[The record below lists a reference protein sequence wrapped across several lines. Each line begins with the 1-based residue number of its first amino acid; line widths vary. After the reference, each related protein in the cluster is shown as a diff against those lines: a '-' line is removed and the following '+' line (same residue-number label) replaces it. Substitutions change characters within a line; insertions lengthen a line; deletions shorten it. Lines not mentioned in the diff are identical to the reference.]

1 MSERGGLSDA
11 DSPEADF
18 SDAGADE
25 PGVAGF
31 GEAPDEEADE
41 FVVRALERAQ
51 SVARTHGYTRS
62 TMPSWGLDETRP
74 RRSLDGT
81 SEYAAIE
88 TDGFGRLA
96 GSEDDTQARAAAR
109 AAAYGR
115 ANGVSAPASS
125 TDEDPEG
132 DLAALRQA
140 LEGTGASWSRA
151 PGMAA
156 MRPRYRR
163 ANSLGA
169 ILARTIKIREWD
181 TPTKMGSV
189 MAKWRDIVGP
199 SNADHTRIETFEG
212 HKLVVRADSTAWAK
226 QLQLLLPTIERRI
239 AEEVGSGVV
248 EQLVIL
254 GPVAPSWKK
263 GPYVVRGRGPRADYG

>member
-96 GSEDDTQARAAAR
+96 GSEDDAQARAAAR

-125 TDEDPEG
+125 TDEDPED

-140 LEGTGASWSRA
+140 LEGTGTSWSRA

-248 EQLVIL
+248 EQVIIL

>member
-1 MSERGGLSDA
+1 MHEREGLA
-11 DSPEADF
+11 DEELNGPMAPGEEAD
-18 SDAGADE
+18 
-25 PGVAGF
+25 
-31 GEAPDEEADE
+31 ADE

-62 TMPSWGLDETRP
+62 TLPSWGLDETRP
-74 RRSLDGT
+74 RRSLDGS

-96 GSEDDTQARAAAR
+96 DEENVSARAAAR
-109 AAAYGR
+109 AAAYRHG
-115 ANGVSAPASS
+115 GGIEAPASS
-125 TDEDPEG
+125 TEEDPEG
-132 DLAALRQA
+132 DLTALRQA

-169 ILARTIKIREWD
+169 ILARTIKTREWD
-181 TPTKMGSV
+181 TPTKMGSI

-199 SNADHTRIETFEG
+199 QVADHARIETFEG
-212 HKLVVRADSTAWAK
+212 HRLVVRTDSTAWAK

-248 EQLVIL
+248 EQVIIR
-254 GPVAPSWKK
+254 GPIAPSWRK

>member
-1 MSERGGLSDA
+1 MQGVVVEGGRQVAGDRAGDDNLFGFRGQGGQ
-11 DSPEADF
+11 
-18 SDAGADE
+18 AGAAGGVEFGEDVVE
-25 PGVAGF
+25 DKDRGVA
-31 GEAPDEEADE
+31 
-41 FVVRALERAQ
+41 VVAEQLEGA
-51 SVARTHGYTRS
+51 
-62 TMPSWGLDETRP
+62 
-74 RRSLDGT
+74 
-81 SEYAAIE
+81 
-88 TDGFGRLA
+88 
-96 GSEDDTQARAAAR
+96 QARAAAR
-109 AAAYGR
+109 AAAYGH
-115 ANGVSAPASS
+115 ANGVPAPASS

-140 LEGTGASWSRA
+140 LEATGAAWSRS

-169 ILARTIKIREWD
+169 ILARTIKAREWD
-181 TPTKMGSV
+181 TPTKMGSII
-189 MAKWRDIVGP
+189 ASWSAIVGP
-199 SNADHTRIETFEG
+199 QVAEHARIETFEG
-212 HKLVVRADSTAWAK
+212 HKLVVRTDSTAWAK

>member
-11 DSPEADF
+11 DSPEEDF

-96 GSEDDTQARAAAR
+96 GSEDDAQARAAAR

-140 LEGTGASWSRA
+140 LEGTGTSWSRA
-151 PGMAA
+151 PGMVA

-248 EQLVIL
+248 EQVIIL

>member
-11 DSPEADF
+11 DF
-18 SDAGADE
+18 SDAGLDE

-96 GSEDDTQARAAAR
+96 GSEDDAQARAAAR

-125 TDEDPEG
+125 AQEDPEG

-163 ANSLGA
+163 TNSLGA
-169 ILARTIKIREWD
+169 ILARTISARAWD

-248 EQLVIL
+248 EQVIIL

>member
-1 MSERGGLSDA
+1 MREHEGLSPASDPGG
-11 DSPEADF
+11 DDTNLDLEGTDGLGPEEADT
-18 SDAGADE
+18 
-25 PGVAGF
+25 
-31 GEAPDEEADE
+31 DE

-51 SVARTHGYTRS
+51 RVARNLGYTRS
-62 TMPSWGLDETRP
+62 TLPSWGLDETRP
-74 RRSLDGT
+74 RRSLDGS

-88 TDGFGRLA
+88 TDGLGRLA
-96 GSEDDTQARAAAR
+96 GGDVDGAQARAAAR
-109 AAAYGR
+109 AAAYGN

-140 LEGTGASWSRA
+140 LEVTGASWSRS

-169 ILARTIKIREWD
+169 ILARTIKAREWD

-199 SNADHTRIETFEG
+199 ANADHARIETFEG
-212 HKLVVRADSTAWAK
+212 NKLVVRTDSTAWAK

-248 EQLVIL
+248 EQLIIL

>member
-1 MSERGGLSDA
+1 MSEREDVAANELSGPA
-11 DSPEADF
+11 T
-18 SDAGADE
+18 
-25 PGVAGF
+25 PG
-31 GEAPDEEADE
+31 EEVDADE

-96 GSEDDTQARAAAR
+96 GSEDDAQARAAAR

-125 TDEDPEG
+125 TDEDHEG

-140 LEGTGASWSRA
+140 LEGTGTSWSRA

-248 EQLVIL
+248 EQVIIL